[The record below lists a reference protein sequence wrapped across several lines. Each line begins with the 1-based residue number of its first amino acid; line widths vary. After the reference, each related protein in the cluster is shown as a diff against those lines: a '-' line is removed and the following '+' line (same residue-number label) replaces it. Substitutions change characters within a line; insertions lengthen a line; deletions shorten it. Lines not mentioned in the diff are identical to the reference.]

1 MAKCR
6 HRHLKLFI
14 NTFSLTR
21 WRFWAFWS
29 PTSTI
34 FWHKRR
40 ANQHSFIVT
49 NFKSPT
55 SLQRFYCGYN
65 SAIGPNSTT
74 QYMTRYS
81 RKIGSPARHLDC
93 TRPKFGE
100 RYPVEGIK
108 MLGIL
113 PYAHL
118 LCHWSSIHSHKTVK
132 VPVKV
137 LIKHS
142 INRLLSS
149 LVNRWYVL
157 F

>member
-1 MAKCR
+1 M
-6 HRHLKLFI
+6 FE
-14 NTFSLTR
+14 NNVSLNTR
-21 WRFWAFWS
+21 WVS
-29 PTSTI
+29 HMLGILGKQP
-34 FWHKRR
+34 H
-40 ANQHSFIVT
+40 Q
-49 NFKSPT
+49 
-55 SLQRFYCGYN
+55 G
-65 SAIGPNSTT
+65 
-74 QYMTRYS
+74 
-81 RKIGSPARHLDC
+81 C

-149 LVNRWYVL
+149 LVYRWYVL
-157 F
+157 FLENSEDGSHCSKPNESPGKFRIQEMVPWNGQKCPFANVF